1 MFEARGLSWCQSRGA
16 LVAGVS
22 VIVGRGE
29 WISLVGPNGAGK
41 STLLQVLAGTLEYPA
56 QSFSGSIYWHHQDW
70 TQMDGRLRASRVA
83 YLGSDLESSFPIRVI
98 DAVSAG
104 QFTAVPGQPRSL
116 TSGLQFALEFCE
128 LEQLQERD
136 LGTLSGG
143 EKQRVLL
150 ARGLVQGAEIL
161 FLDETFGKMDLD
173 YQFELGARLHQLT
186 RKGVLSVVL
195 VSHDPSMSARFAD
208 RVWLLSQGRLLADG
222 RPKEVLC
229 EESLARVFPRA
240 SVASLFKAEPVL
252 EKDRRS

>member
-1 MFEARGLSWCQSRGA
+1 MLEARQISWCQARGA

-22 VIVGRGE
+22 VTVGRGQ

-41 STLLQVLAGTLEYPA
+41 STLLQVLAGTLEYPSD
-56 QSFSGSIYWHHQDW
+56 SFSGSIFWGAQDW
-70 TQMDGRLRASRVA
+70 VKMSARLRASRVA
-83 YLGSDLESSFPIRVI
+83 YLGSELESSFPIRVL

-104 QFTAVPGQPRSL
+104 QFAATPGEHRPP
-116 TSGLQFALEFCE
+116 TSELSFALRFCE
-128 LEQLQERD
+128 LEQLQDRD

-186 RKGVLSVVL
+186 RGGVLSVVL

-208 RVWLLSQGRLLADG
+208 RVWLMRQGRLLEDG
-222 RPKEVLC
+222 QPEDVLC
-229 EESLARVFPRA
+229 EESLARIFPRA
-240 SVASLFKAEPVL
+240 NLASLFKSESGS